1 MIPKIIHIIWIGDQS
16 KKPAQCIDTWIKKNP
31 EYEVKVWGNNQVQG
45 TNWKNYRQLHDMLI
59 KKDFAGAS
67 DVMRYEILYEHG
79 GVYVDA
85 DTYCIK
91 PLEDW
96 LLDCEAFA
104 SWEQELVRNNLIAN
118 TVMGSVPGAEAMK
131 MCMDEVATKDCTEQ
145 KLAWMITGPI
155 LVTDVFFKGQAN
167 MTVYPSHFFMPEH
180 HSGYVSKVTGHHFAS
195 HLWGSDI
202 GYDNMDKTMEIK
214 NEQRLAR

>member
-16 KKPAQCIDTWIKKNP
+16 KKPTQCIDTWIKKNLD
-31 EYEVKVWGNNQVQG
+31 YEVRVWGNNQVQT

-79 GVYVDA
+79 GIYVDA
-85 DTYCIK
+85 DTYCVN

-96 LLDCEAFA
+96 LLNCQAFA
-104 SWEQELVRNNLIAN
+104 SWEQELVRNNLVAN

-131 MCMDEVATKDCTEQ
+131 LCIDEVATKDCTEK
-145 KLAWMITGPI
+145 KLAWMITGPM
-155 LVTDVFFKGQAN
+155 LVTDVFFKKQAN
-167 MTVYPSHFFMPEH
+167 LTVYPSHFFMPEH
-180 HSGYVSKVTGHHFAS
+180 HSGYESKVTGHHFAR
-195 HLWGSDI
+195 HLWGSGT
-202 GYDNMDKTMEIK
+202 GYDNMDG
-214 NEQRLAR
+214 RLRNDTATTTT